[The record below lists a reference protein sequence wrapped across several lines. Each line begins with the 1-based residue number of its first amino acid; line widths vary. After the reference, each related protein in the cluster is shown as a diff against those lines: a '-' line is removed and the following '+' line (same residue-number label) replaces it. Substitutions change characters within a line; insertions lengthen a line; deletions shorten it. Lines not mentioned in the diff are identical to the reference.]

1 MVKTIMLP
9 LVFCLCTSA
18 VSCAPVAQTE
28 KSASSPEVAAESA
41 EVAQKTFDYSCM
53 LELSQDKANLRMPA
67 PEEIKAL
74 GPLWPTVPP
83 EENAA
88 YYYALA
94 ASLVRTGTPM
104 GAVSSAD
111 PFAGDKAA
119 FAVWIRDN
127 GPALDAVKKSL
138 ACKVC
143 EFPPLFDRATNR
155 MGTGVELL
163 ASLRHLGWTISDAAF
178 LEELN
183 NRPEAVVSWDLA
195 NIRMGRQMMGH
206 GALVQNLVGT
216 AIESIGILGLDRLI
230 ANTELPAPTL
240 QRIVEKAREA
250 ESSREVMRDILAREE
265 LYLAGEKGGDLERA
279 QQFARE
285 IRRSMDIPLHVYL
298 AEEAVRKSLELDL
311 DFGTPMRVAEWAN
324 ARRNFGTMD
333 AQLRVLQIR
342 AAIAIFQQQAGRL
355 PEKLDE
361 LVPAI
366 LPSIPLDPF
375 SGKPLRYARTDD
387 GWKVWSVGFDLKD
400 HGGMINSA
408 SRFTTWTE
416 GSDAV
421 FPSKLPNTLQW
432 RARRSGASVPKP
444 QRDATGDLLGLTP
457 LHYAAN
463 RGDAAEVARLLAAGA
478 DVNAKGNCGQTP
490 LHLAATAAVANLLL
504 EHGADLNA
512 MSDFTTTFNIF
523 RAPGTPLGWA
533 IFGDRRD
540 VVEVLLDANATRDF
554 PGNSNALESAVGLDR
569 NEIVTMLI
577 KKGEKINEALHY
589 AVGSGNIAMAG
600 KLISAGAM
608 VGAQELSK
616 AIEERDW
623 DMAEFCLAK
632 GGKLDIFSASA
643 LGKLKEAETLIAD
656 DPSLVKQA
664 DAKKWTALHWA
675 AFAGQKQI
683 VAFLVSKGADV
694 NQKESGETPLQVAIA
709 NAMWPWQG
717 GNLIAARHGE
727 KGKALDAEGTFR
739 ELLDCGADVD
749 ARNAYGQTPLIV
761 AVYQMNPTAAEA
773 LIKKGADVNI
783 KDDSG
788 KTALDY
794 AKETE
799 KDGPADSM
807 TKLLESHGAK

>member
-1 MVKTIMLP
+1 
-9 LVFCLCTSA
+9 
-18 VSCAPVAQTE
+18 
-28 KSASSPEVAAESA
+28 
-41 EVAQKTFDYSCM
+41 
-53 LELSQDKANLRMPA
+53 
-67 PEEIKAL
+67 
-74 GPLWPTVPP
+74 
-83 EENAA
+83 
-88 YYYALA
+88 
-94 ASLVRTGTPM
+94 
-104 GAVSSAD
+104 
-111 PFAGDKAA
+111 
-119 FAVWIRDN
+119 
-127 GPALDAVKKSL
+127 
-138 ACKVC
+138 
-143 EFPPLFDRATNR
+143 
-155 MGTGVELL
+155 
-163 ASLRHLGWTISDAAF
+163 LRHLGWTISDAAF

>member
-1 MVKTIMLP
+1 
-9 LVFCLCTSA
+9 
-18 VSCAPVAQTE
+18 
-28 KSASSPEVAAESA
+28 
-41 EVAQKTFDYSCM
+41 
-53 LELSQDKANLRMPA
+53 
-67 PEEIKAL
+67 
-74 GPLWPTVPP
+74 
-83 EENAA
+83 
-88 YYYALA
+88 
-94 ASLVRTGTPM
+94 
-104 GAVSSAD
+104 
-111 PFAGDKAA
+111 
-119 FAVWIRDN
+119 
-127 GPALDAVKKSL
+127 
-138 ACKVC
+138 
-143 EFPPLFDRATNR
+143 
-155 MGTGVELL
+155 
-163 ASLRHLGWTISDAAF
+163 
-178 LEELN
+178 
-183 NRPEAVVSWDLA
+183 
-195 NIRMGRQMMGH
+195 
-206 GALVQNLVGT
+206 
-216 AIESIGILGLDRLI
+216 
-230 ANTELPAPTL
+230 L